1 MNIVHRAV
9 LALLVTSHIVAG
21 QAAPTSGKC
30 ALNLKFD
37 RINSIVL
44 PSGQRNSYLGGNI
57 VATCPNQRML
67 LKSDSLEQYGDEGR
81 FYFVGHVDYKEP
93 RLALKSDYL
102 TYFQREE
109 RLLAFSNVDAK
120 LPSGSTLKGPSLEFF
135 SAIPKVRPK
144 QRGISIGRP
153 TITLVEKDPQGK
165 PQPPVTVTGNTVW
178 LEGDSVVASSGEVVV
193 VRPELT
199 ATGDSLYLDN
209 GSGFLRLMRRPRI
222 TGTKN
227 RPFTLVGETIDLLS
241 RRRKLDRVLA
251 KNTAEATSE
260 DLTLKSDSIDLRVT
274 DDLLQRASAWGKSRA
289 RANSPQQ
296 NIIADSIDVIMPGQ
310 RVREMHAIRKAVAE
324 AAPDTTKFRTT
335 ELDRFMGDTILA
347 YFDSIPAKDTV
358 SKPRIRTLIAIGH
371 ASSYQHLPP
380 QDTTLRKPAINYVCG
395 QRIIVTFDS
404 AKVKDVKVEASDPP
418 CGGMMA
424 EPVPDSTKK
433 APPRPAAP
441 GTTPVRTTPPGSTPV
456 PAPNAATPTPVTP
469 AKKP

>member
-1 MNIVHRAV
+1 
-9 LALLVTSHIVAG
+9 
-21 QAAPTSGKC
+21 
-30 ALNLKFD
+30 
-37 RINSIVL
+37 
-44 PSGQRNSYLGGNI
+44 
-57 VATCPNQRML
+57 
-67 LKSDSLEQYGDEGR
+67 
-81 FYFVGHVDYKEP
+81 
-93 RLALKSDYL
+93 
-102 TYFQREE
+102 
-109 RLLAFSNVDAK
+109 
-120 LPSGSTLKGPSLEFF
+120 
-135 SAIPKVRPK
+135 
-144 QRGISIGRP
+144 
-153 TITLVEKDPQGK
+153 
-165 PQPPVTVTGNTVW
+165 
-178 LEGDSVVASSGEVVV
+178 
-193 VRPELT
+193 
-199 ATGDSLYLDN
+199 
-209 GSGFLRLMRRPRI
+209 
-222 TGTKN
+222 
-227 RPFTLVGETIDLLS
+227 VGETIDLLS

-260 DLTLKSDSIDLRVT
+260 DLTLKSDSIDLHVT

-296 NIIADSIDVIMPGQ
+296 NIVADSIDVIMPGQ

-324 AAPDTTKFRTT
+324 ATPDTTKFRTT

-424 EPVPDSTKK
+424 EPVPDSAKK

-456 PAPNAATPTPVTP
+456 PAPNPATPTPVTP